1 MNWAEILEEKNK
13 RIEELE
19 AQLAKRAPAG
29 ETDKETALRGDIAT
43 EVARWMAAEKIIQ
56 WTFDKLK
63 PPIELTADNKLPAV
77 REVRER
83 LGKYLKYLE
92 KK

>member
-19 AQLAKRAPAG
+19 AQLAEK
-29 ETDKETALRGDIAT
+29 TDSLGTDVTAERLA
-43 EVARWMAAEKIIQ
+43 AAETELAYVNGLIR
-56 WTFDKLK
+56 WVLETLK
-63 PPIELTADNKLPAV
+63 SPIELTQDNKLPAV
-77 REVRER
+77 RAVRER
-83 LGKYLKYLE
+83 LGKHLE

>member
-19 AQLAKRAPAG
+19 AQLADQTTKPQYA
-29 ETDKETALRGDIAT
+29 KIAF
-43 EVARWMAAEKIIQ
+43 EVERLIAAEELIAWIYN
-56 WTFDKLK
+56 TLK

-77 REVRER
+77 RAVRER
-83 LGKYLKYLE
+83 LGKYLE

>member
-1 MNWAEILEEKNK
+1 VNWAEIIEEKNK

-19 AQLAKRAPAG
+19 AQLENRQPIDNVALTLAKVDLVDA
-29 ETDKETALRGDIAT
+29 KKLI
-43 EVARWMAAEKIIQ
+43 K
-56 WTFDKLK
+56 WTFEKLK
-63 PPIELTADNKLPAV
+63 PPIELTTDNKLPAV

-83 LGKYLKYLE
+83 LGKYLE

>member
-19 AQLAKRAPAG
+19 AQLEERLPNG
-29 ETDKETALRGDIAT
+29 ETDKEIALRGDIAT
-43 EVARWMAAEKIIQ
+43 EVARWMKAEKLIQ
-56 WTFDKLK
+56 WAYDTLK
-63 PPIELTADNKLPAV
+63 PPIQLTAGNKLPAV

-83 LGKYLKYLE
+83 LGEFLAKE

>member
-19 AQLAKRAPAG
+19 AQLEERPEGIIDNVALTLCKVDLIDAKKLIKWVY
-29 ETDKETALRGDIAT
+29 ET
-43 EVARWMAAEKIIQ
+43 
-56 WTFDKLK
+56 LK
-63 PPIELTADNKLPAV
+63 PPVELTADNKLPAV
-77 REVRER
+77 RAVRER
-83 LGKYLKYLE
+83 LGKYLE